1 MGSYFSLGAA
11 TSVWVE
17 MFCHLLPQILAWA
30 FLLARTNAAPAVTVY
45 GIYGVQP
52 QDEIGQGPLA
62 TKNVNMDFLNTLQ
75 AYNNV
80 SLQVPSLLVQT
91 ASQFSLAL
99 ANSADK
105 IVGGNLSQAE
115 KGDFIGLWI
124 EMRVVES
131 VSECYGCEQ
140 VVQVCLRCR
149 KAMTS
154 GCCDQRAEG

>member
-1 MGSYFSLGAA
+1 
-11 TSVWVE
+11 
-17 MFCHLLPQILAWA
+17 MFCHLPQILTWA
-30 FLLARTNAAPAVTVY
+30 LLLARTNAAPAVTVY

-62 TKNVNMDFLNTLQ
+62 TKNVNTDFLNTLQ

-105 IVGGNLSQAE
+105 IVGGNLSQAA
-115 KGDFIGLWI
+115 KGDFLGFSI
-124 EMRVVES
+124 EMSVVES
-131 VSECYGCEQ
+131 VSECSGCAH
-140 VVQVCLRCR
+140 VVQACLRCR
-149 KAMTS
+149 PALTS
-154 GCCDQRAEG
+154 GCCDPRADAY